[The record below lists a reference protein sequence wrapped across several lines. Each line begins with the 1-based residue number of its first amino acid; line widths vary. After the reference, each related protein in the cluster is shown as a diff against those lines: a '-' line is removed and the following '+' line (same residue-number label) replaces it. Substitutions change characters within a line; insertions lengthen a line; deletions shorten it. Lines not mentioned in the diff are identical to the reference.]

1 MFYKETNL
9 LVKSQNLCLYLK
21 ILCLENFKI
30 CIIQKNQFFDML
42 LYMISYDSYD
52 FVRRT
57 KLSQTYH
64 PRGLFLFIEN
74 SIGLESIPWGYL
86 FGKCSQKRDV
96 LRYFQG
102 FLWNL
107 HI

>member
-1 MFYKETNL
+1 MFYKETSL
-9 LVKSQNLCLYLK
+9 LVKSQNLCLSLK

-57 KLSQTYH
+57 KRSQTYH
-64 PRGLFLFIEN
+64 PEA
-74 SIGLESIPWGYL
+74 
-86 FGKCSQKRDV
+86 
-96 LRYFQG
+96 YFC
-102 FLWNL
+102 L
-107 HI
+107 